1 MLFNLP
7 MPHQYLWKES
17 SVLKFN
23 PASLTG
29 KKKKCY
35 EIKSGKYQHLDD
47 NILHKY
53 RISSPRSLQHFAKV
67 MKDTFWREW

>member
-7 MPHQYLWKES
+7 IPHDCHQKES

-23 PASLTG
+23 PASLIG
-29 KKKKCY
+29 GKKCY
-35 EIKSGKYQHLDD
+35 EIKSSKYQHLDD

-53 RISSPRSLQHFAKV
+53 RISSPRSLWHFANT
-67 MKDTFWREW
+67 MKDTFWLQW